1 MAASQ
6 YGLISSDPKKKFS
19 TQLAAGTALEDEN
32 VDQARL
38 PTANFSSLPGLA
50 VNQNIGTPQ
59 AVRAANVPANFK
71 FTGAYEAANR
81 ALAEQESNAALGR
94 RNSIADLDSQYRD
107 VMQKSTRMQ
116 DMARTALQESM
127 ASRGLTM
134 SGINAQGVGQQ
145 ETEYNTYLNDLAQ
158 NRARGLSGI
167 ENNYAGLLNELS
179 RRREGLFYDQQKEE
193 EDRKLE
199 QERLKAEA
207 AAQQQQ
213 AQQQQAMLAQIQ
225 AAQESARRAASAAT
239 AAAAAGQFQ
248 MPQIGGGYGGGA
260 PPAAQPTQQYKP
272 GEQRVTMPSG
282 ANGMNQAGWT
292 NWVHNNLDAN
302 ASPAAVQAVLQQLMK
317 DQPNGGTPLSDIAW
331 LIQQYPNQAT
341 SGGDKQYAAGGGRR
355 F

>member
-1 MAASQ
+1 MATSQ
-6 YGLISSDPKKKFS
+6 YGLISSDPKKKFA
-19 TQLAAGTALEDEN
+19 TQLAAGAALEDEN
-32 VDQARL
+32 VDQSQL
-38 PTANFSSLPGLA
+38 PTANFSTLPTLQ
-50 VNQNIGTPQ
+50 VNSSVGTPQ

-81 ALAEQESNAALGR
+81 ALAEEESNAALGR

-116 DMARTALQESM
+116 DLARTALQENM

-145 ETEYNTYLNDLAQ
+145 ETDYNQYLNDIATQ
-158 NRARGLSGI
+158 RARGLSGI
-167 ENNYAGLLNELS
+167 ENNYAGLLNQLS
-179 RRREGLFYDQQKEE
+179 RRREGLFYDQQQEE
-193 EDRKLE
+193 ENKRLE
-199 QERLKAEA
+199 SERLKAEA

-225 AAQESARRAASAAT
+225 AAQESARRAASAAA
-239 AAAAAGQFQ
+239 AAAAAGSFQ
-248 MPQIGGGYGGGA
+248 MPQIGGGGYGGA
-260 PPAAQPTQQYKP
+260 PSPAQPSQQYKP
-272 GEQRVTMPSG
+272 GEQRITMPNV
-282 ANGMNQAGWT
+282 AQGMNQAGWL
-292 NWVHNNLDAN
+292 NWVHSNLDAN
-302 ASPAAVQAVLQQLMK
+302 ASPAAAQAVLQQLMK